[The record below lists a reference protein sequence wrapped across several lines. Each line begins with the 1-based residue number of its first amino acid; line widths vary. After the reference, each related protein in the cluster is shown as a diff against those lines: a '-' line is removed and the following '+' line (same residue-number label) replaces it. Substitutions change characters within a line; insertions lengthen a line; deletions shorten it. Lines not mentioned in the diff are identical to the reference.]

1 MAEKVGKTTAVGT
14 KSMPMKLFATWEVEK
29 TSPNCIP
36 RLCSLTLN
44 RLIVLKPLEN
54 ENHSLIIAVKMQNS
68 KRTLRSNEISMPS
81 SGLLDVELD
90 LAFSLQYPHFLKRDG
105 NKLHVMLQRRK
116 KYKNKTI
123 LGYKTLAVGQIN
135 MGQVLQRSIDK
146 DLNLFSDTK
155 DNSTVLVAKLTMVT
169 VSSQPVDHV
178 ESDQRKAISS
188 DVDRSPDVDNDSDDD
203 YPDHEEWSND
213 GFSDCDN
220 TLMEDDGRTRPRKV
234 SRGNIRPVPRGRLQR
249 NIKQRFIALLKKF
262 KASEDGLDSEADHEL
277 CDPDVN
283 PDPADADDIEDLID
297 ELEDLSDSG
306 AEPELDTVSVVSTPK
321 PRLRPFFTRNG
332 FDASE
337 SSRESGKL
345 SDDNSSR
352 KNDSDSLAECV
363 QPLIQGSQEKA
374 APCEDRDTDP
384 DQVESHG
391 KPKSPKLKPK
401 MSRMRSR
408 SYREKQAKKDVKQLV
423 RRNSTGVVEGSPRKA
438 LLDQLSAVLGGSDD
452 LLPENVVLV
461 NTVEWQGQLMVQKL
475 QEKQLKVICT
485 CGDADVKAAMSFL
498 VTKIQKFCNSN
509 SKSPQPVKVGI
520 AGGDGYINSVLRPY
534 VEQFSAKP
542 HDWQNY
548 VRFLVIPFG
557 ASCIGKH
564 LGALDN
570 TYSSLFLDSLWK
582 DTFEK
587 PEISKLDSQEILNR
601 VSKYLSNANGL
612 LQIPISEA
620 MVMCRGRSSDD
631 ESSQMFLPFLSE
643 VKIGNPEM
651 LNASVDLDDTS
662 CMVNSPSLSSSP
674 PSAMILLDKP
684 KETQTPPSSPS
695 VNLTLSNQ
703 SQGST
708 SSPSGLGELMELQVD
723 YWTATNKPD
732 SSEKT
737 DKASKKDSN
746 KSSLKST
753 FRSLQVQRVTQPP
766 ISPGDSQSACFSMVV
781 VTREKKQKIMRL
793 GKKAKE
799 IESKSQ
805 VVEGIN
811 RLICTSKSQN
821 YSLRVMVDGTEWRGI
836 KFFQL
841 SSQWQTHIKSFPVVV
856 FCNAEIL

>member
-1 MAEKVGKTTAVGT
+1 MAEKVGKTSAVGT

-44 RLIVLKPLEN
+44 RLIVLKPLES

-68 KRTLRSNEISMPS
+68 KRTLRSNEICMPS

-90 LAFSLQYPHFLKRDG
+90 LAFSLQYPHFLKREG

-146 DLNLFSDTK
+146 DLNLFSDAK
-155 DNSTVLVAKLTMVT
+155 ENSTVLVAKLTMVT

-178 ESDQRKAISS
+178 ESDQRKAVSS
-188 DVDRSPDVDNDSDDD
+188 DVDRSPDIDNDSDDD

-213 GFSDCDN
+213 GFSDCEH
-220 TLMEDDGRTRPRKV
+220 TLMEEDGRTRPRKV

-277 CDPDVN
+277 CDPDTN
-283 PDPADADDIEDLID
+283 PDPADADDIADLID

-332 FDASE
+332 FEASE

-352 KNDSDSLAECV
+352 KNDSDSVAECA
-363 QPLIQGSQEKA
+363 QPSIQGNQEKA
-374 APCEDRDTDP
+374 APCE
-384 DQVESHG
+384 
-391 KPKSPKLKPK
+391 
-401 MSRMRSR
+401 
-408 SYREKQAKKDVKQLV
+408 
-423 RRNSTGVVEGSPRKA
+423 PRKA

-452 LLPENVVLV
+452 LLPDNMVLV

-485 CGDADVKAAMSFL
+485 CGDADVKAAISFL

-557 ASCIGKH
+557 VSYIGKH

-570 TYSSLFLDSLWK
+570 MYSSLFLDSLWK

-587 PEISKLDSQEILNR
+587 PEISKLDSQEIFNR
-601 VSKYLSNANGL
+601 VSKYLSSANGL

-631 ESSQMFLPFLSE
+631 ESSQMFVPFLSE
-643 VKIGNPEM
+643 VKIGNPEVV
-651 LNASVDLDDTS
+651 NASVDLDDSS

-695 VNLTLSNQ
+695 VNLTPTSQ

-708 SSPSGLGELMELQVD
+708 SSPAGLGELMELQVD

-746 KSSLKST
+746 KSSLKTT
-753 FRSLQVQRVTQPP
+753 FRSLQVQRAAQPP
-766 ISPGDSQSACFSMVV
+766 TSPGDSQSACFTMVV

-793 GKKAKE
+793 GKKAKD

-856 FCNAEIL
+856 FCNTEIL

>member
-68 KRTLRSNEISMPS
+68 KRTLRSNEICMPS

-155 DNSTVLVAKLTMVT
+155 ENSTVLVAKLTMVT

-178 ESDQRKAISS
+178 ESDQRKTVSS

-213 GFSDCDN
+213 GFSDCDH

-277 CDPDVN
+277 GDPDAN

-306 AEPELDTVSVVSTPK
+306 PEPELDAVSVVSTPK

-337 SSRESGKL
+337 SSKESGKL

-352 KNDSDSLAECV
+352 KNDSDSLA
-363 QPLIQGSQEKA
+363 
-374 APCEDRDTDP
+374 
-384 DQVESHG
+384 
-391 KPKSPKLKPK
+391 
-401 MSRMRSR
+401 
-408 SYREKQAKKDVKQLV
+408 
-423 RRNSTGVVEGSPRKA
+423 PRKA

-509 SKSPQPVKVGI
+509 SKSPHPVKVGI

-643 VKIGNPEM
+643 VKIGNPEV
-651 LNASVDLDDTS
+651 LNASVDLDDSS

-695 VNLTLSNQ
+695 VNLTPTNQ

-708 SSPSGLGELMELQVD
+708 SGQTGLGELMELQVD

-746 KSSLKST
+746 KSSLKTT
-753 FRSLQVQRVTQPP
+753 FRSLQVQRTTQLP
-766 ISPGDSQSACFSMVV
+766 ISPCDSQSACFSMVV

-856 FCNAEIL
+856 FCNTEVM

>member
-1 MAEKVGKTTAVGT
+1 MAEKVGKTSAVGT

-44 RLIVLKPLEN
+44 RLIVLKPLES

-68 KRTLRSNEISMPS
+68 KRTLRSNEICMPS

-90 LAFSLQYPHFLKRDG
+90 LAFSLQYPHFLKREG

-146 DLNLFSDTK
+146 DLNLFSDAK
-155 DNSTVLVAKLTMVT
+155 ENSTVLVAKLTMVT

-178 ESDQRKAISS
+178 ESDQRKAVSS
-188 DVDRSPDVDNDSDDD
+188 DVDRSPDIDNDSDDD

-213 GFSDCDN
+213 GFSDCEH
-220 TLMEDDGRTRPRKV
+220 TLMEEDGRTRPRKV

-277 CDPDVN
+277 CDPDTN
-283 PDPADADDIEDLID
+283 PDPADADDIADLID

-332 FDASE
+332 FEASE

-352 KNDSDSLAECV
+352 KNDSDSVA
-363 QPLIQGSQEKA
+363 
-374 APCEDRDTDP
+374 DRDTDP
-384 DQVESHG
+384 DQVESHC

-408 SYREKQAKKDVKQLV
+408 SYREKQAKKDEKHLV
-423 RRNSTGVVEGSPRKA
+423 RRNSTGVVESSPRKA

-452 LLPENVVLV
+452 LLPDNMVLV

-485 CGDADVKAAMSFL
+485 CGDADVKAAISFL

-557 ASCIGKH
+557 VSYIGKH

-570 TYSSLFLDSLWK
+570 MYSSLFLDSLWK

-587 PEISKLDSQEILNR
+587 PEISKLDSQEIFNR
-601 VSKYLSNANGL
+601 VSKYLSSANGL

-631 ESSQMFLPFLSE
+631 ESSQMFVPFLSE
-643 VKIGNPEM
+643 VKIGNPEVV
-651 LNASVDLDDTS
+651 NASVDLDDSS

-695 VNLTLSNQ
+695 VNLTPTSQ

-708 SSPSGLGELMELQVD
+708 SSPAGLGELMELQVD

-746 KSSLKST
+746 KSSLKTT
-753 FRSLQVQRVTQPP
+753 FRSLQVQRAAQPP
-766 ISPGDSQSACFSMVV
+766 TSPGDSQSACFTMVV

-793 GKKAKE
+793 GKKAKD

-856 FCNAEIL
+856 FCNTEIL

>member
-1 MAEKVGKTTAVGT
+1 MAEKVGKTSAVGT

-155 DNSTVLVAKLTMVT
+155 ENSTVLVAKLTMVT

-178 ESDQRKAISS
+178 ESDQRKTVSS

-213 GFSDCDN
+213 GFSDCDH

-277 CDPDVN
+277 CDHDAN

-306 AEPELDTVSVVSTPK
+306 AEPELDAVSVVSTPK

-332 FDASE
+332 FDPSE
-337 SSRESGKL
+337 SSKESGKL

-352 KNDSDSLAECV
+352 KNDSDSLA
-363 QPLIQGSQEKA
+363 
-374 APCEDRDTDP
+374 
-384 DQVESHG
+384 
-391 KPKSPKLKPK
+391 
-401 MSRMRSR
+401 
-408 SYREKQAKKDVKQLV
+408 
-423 RRNSTGVVEGSPRKA
+423 PRKA

-509 SKSPQPVKVGI
+509 SKSPHPVKVGI

-570 TYSSLFLDSLWK
+570 MYSSLFLDSLWK

-620 MVMCRGRSSDD
+620 MVMCRGKSSDD

-643 VKIGNPEM
+643 VKIGNPEV
-651 LNASVDLDDTS
+651 LNASMDLDDSS

-695 VNLTLSNQ
+695 VNLTPTNQ
-703 SQGST
+703 SQGGT
-708 SSPSGLGELMELQVD
+708 SGQTGTGELMELQVD

-753 FRSLQVQRVTQPP
+753 FRSLQVQRTTQLP
-766 ISPGDSQSACFSMVV
+766 ISPSDSQSACFSMVV

-856 FCNAEIL
+856 FCNTEIL

>member
-1 MAEKVGKTTAVGT
+1 MAEKVGKTSAVGT

-155 DNSTVLVAKLTMVT
+155 ENSTVLVAKLTMVT

-178 ESDQRKAISS
+178 ESDQRKTVSS

-213 GFSDCDN
+213 GFSDCDH

-277 CDPDVN
+277 CDHDAN

-306 AEPELDTVSVVSTPK
+306 AEPELDAVSVVSTPK

-332 FDASE
+332 FDPSE
-337 SSRESGKL
+337 SSKESGKL

-363 QPLIQGSQEKA
+363 IQPSIQGSQEKA
-374 APCEDRDTDP
+374 TACE
-384 DQVESHG
+384 
-391 KPKSPKLKPK
+391 
-401 MSRMRSR
+401 
-408 SYREKQAKKDVKQLV
+408 
-423 RRNSTGVVEGSPRKA
+423 PRKA

-509 SKSPQPVKVGI
+509 SKSPHPVKVGI

-570 TYSSLFLDSLWK
+570 MYSSLFLDSLWK

-620 MVMCRGRSSDD
+620 MVMCRGKSSDD

-643 VKIGNPEM
+643 VKIGNPEV
-651 LNASVDLDDTS
+651 LNASMDLDDSS

-695 VNLTLSNQ
+695 VNLTPTNQ
-703 SQGST
+703 SQGGT
-708 SSPSGLGELMELQVD
+708 SGQTGTGELMELQVD

-753 FRSLQVQRVTQPP
+753 FRSLQVQRTTQLP
-766 ISPGDSQSACFSMVV
+766 ISPSDSQSACFSMVV

-856 FCNAEIL
+856 FCNTEIL

>member
-68 KRTLRSNEISMPS
+68 KRTLRSNEICMPS

-155 DNSTVLVAKLTMVT
+155 ENSTVLVAKLTMVT

-178 ESDQRKAISS
+178 ESDQRKTVSS

-213 GFSDCDN
+213 GFSDCDH

-277 CDPDVN
+277 GDPDAN

-306 AEPELDTVSVVSTPK
+306 PEPELDAVSVVSTPK

-337 SSRESGKL
+337 SSKESGKL

-363 QPLIQGSQEKA
+363 QPLIEGSQEKA
-374 APCEDRDTDP
+374 APCE
-384 DQVESHG
+384 
-391 KPKSPKLKPK
+391 
-401 MSRMRSR
+401 
-408 SYREKQAKKDVKQLV
+408 
-423 RRNSTGVVEGSPRKA
+423 PRKA

-509 SKSPQPVKVGI
+509 SKSPHPVKVGI

-643 VKIGNPEM
+643 VKIGNPEV
-651 LNASVDLDDTS
+651 LNASVDLDDSS

-695 VNLTLSNQ
+695 VNLTPTNQ

-708 SSPSGLGELMELQVD
+708 SGQTGLGELMELQVD

-746 KSSLKST
+746 KSSLKTT
-753 FRSLQVQRVTQPP
+753 FRSLQVQRTTQLP
-766 ISPGDSQSACFSMVV
+766 ISPCDSQSACFSMVV

-856 FCNAEIL
+856 FCNTEVM

>member
-1 MAEKVGKTTAVGT
+1 MAEKVGKTSAVGT

-155 DNSTVLVAKLTMVT
+155 ENSTVLVAKLTMVT

-178 ESDQRKAISS
+178 ESDQRKTVSS

-213 GFSDCDN
+213 GFSDCDH

-277 CDPDVN
+277 CDHDAN

-306 AEPELDTVSVVSTPK
+306 AEPELDAVSVVSTPK

-332 FDASE
+332 FDPSE
-337 SSRESGKL
+337 SSK
-345 SDDNSSR
+345 
-352 KNDSDSLAECV
+352 ECV
-363 QPLIQGSQEKA
+363 IQPSIQGSQEKA
-374 APCEDRDTDP
+374 TACE
-384 DQVESHG
+384 
-391 KPKSPKLKPK
+391 
-401 MSRMRSR
+401 
-408 SYREKQAKKDVKQLV
+408 
-423 RRNSTGVVEGSPRKA
+423 PRKA

-509 SKSPQPVKVGI
+509 SKSPHPVKVGI

-570 TYSSLFLDSLWK
+570 MYSSLFLDSLWK

-620 MVMCRGRSSDD
+620 MVMCRGKSSDD

-643 VKIGNPEM
+643 VKIGNPEV
-651 LNASVDLDDTS
+651 LNASMDLDDSS

-695 VNLTLSNQ
+695 VNLTPTNQ
-703 SQGST
+703 SQGGT
-708 SSPSGLGELMELQVD
+708 SGQTGTGELMELQVD

-753 FRSLQVQRVTQPP
+753 FRSLQVQRTTQLP
-766 ISPGDSQSACFSMVV
+766 ISPSDSQSACFSMVV

-856 FCNAEIL
+856 FCNTEIL

>member
-1 MAEKVGKTTAVGT
+1 MAEKVGKTSAVGT

-44 RLIVLKPLEN
+44 RLIVLKPLES

-68 KRTLRSNEISMPS
+68 KRTLRSNEICMPS

-90 LAFSLQYPHFLKRDG
+90 LAFSLQYPHFLKREG

-146 DLNLFSDTK
+146 DLNLFSDAK
-155 DNSTVLVAKLTMVT
+155 ENSTVLVAKLTMVT

-178 ESDQRKAISS
+178 ESDQRKAVSS
-188 DVDRSPDVDNDSDDD
+188 DVDRSPDIDNDSDDD

-213 GFSDCDN
+213 GFSDCEH
-220 TLMEDDGRTRPRKV
+220 TLMEEDGRTRPRKV

-277 CDPDVN
+277 CDPDTN
-283 PDPADADDIEDLID
+283 PDPADADDIADLID

-332 FDASE
+332 FEASE

-352 KNDSDSLAECV
+352 KNDSDSVA
-363 QPLIQGSQEKA
+363 
-374 APCEDRDTDP
+374 
-384 DQVESHG
+384 
-391 KPKSPKLKPK
+391 
-401 MSRMRSR
+401 
-408 SYREKQAKKDVKQLV
+408 
-423 RRNSTGVVEGSPRKA
+423 PRKA

-452 LLPENVVLV
+452 LLPDNMVLV

-485 CGDADVKAAMSFL
+485 CGDADVKAAISFL

-557 ASCIGKH
+557 VSYIGKH

-570 TYSSLFLDSLWK
+570 MYSSLFLDSLWK

-587 PEISKLDSQEILNR
+587 PEISKLDSQEIFNR
-601 VSKYLSNANGL
+601 VSKYLSSANGL

-631 ESSQMFLPFLSE
+631 ESSQMFVPFLSE
-643 VKIGNPEM
+643 VKIGNPEVV
-651 LNASVDLDDTS
+651 NASVDLDDSS

-695 VNLTLSNQ
+695 VNLTPTSQ

-708 SSPSGLGELMELQVD
+708 SSPAGLGELMELQVD

-746 KSSLKST
+746 KSSLKTT
-753 FRSLQVQRVTQPP
+753 FRSLQVQRAAQPP
-766 ISPGDSQSACFSMVV
+766 TSPGDSQSACFTMVV

-793 GKKAKE
+793 GKKAKD

-856 FCNAEIL
+856 FCNTEIL